1 MKHNV
6 KQHHIVYLISAKW
19 AKMSQFPAH
28 IVADGCIKGQWLYIL
43 ALGCLP
49 WCHRRLILPNNAQDT
64 IYISALC
71 HQIPN
76 FLLLAPL
83 LWYFLLVLSNSNQRF
98 VSVINP
104 CNIDKNYHIETTN
117 NLCFQIWHEVQCE
130 TTSYCLLD

>member
-6 KQHHIVYLISAKW
+6 KQHHIVYFISAKW
-19 AKMSQFPAH
+19 AKMSHFPAH
-28 IVADGCIKGQWLYIL
+28 IAIDGCITGQWLYIL

-49 WCHRRLILPNNAQDT
+49 WCHRRLILPNNAQDI

-83 LWYFLLVLSNSNQRF
+83 LWYFLLVLSNTNQKLI
-98 VSVINP
+98 SVINP
-104 CNIDKNYHIETTN
+104 CNIDRNYHIETTN